1 MPPRFLP
8 RLTDERAKALMPAS
22 TALGSSTAGT
32 FETAK
37 PGTVPWA
44 MPGMTQL
51 AARIDDK
58 PHESGFF
65 LICNYNTSS
74 DMYLQGSFTGDGAFQ
89 EYTSL

>member
-58 PHESGFF
+58 PLESPVYSPVDLLLAPLGA
-65 LICNYNTSS
+65 
-74 DMYLQGSFTGDGAFQ
+74 TGGEGYSRSVDR
-89 EYTSL
+89 